1 MSEKKQVTVLGI
13 GNILMGDEGFG
24 AHFVRWLSRRY
35 RETDDFRMV
44 DGGTLGYKLLDIICG
59 CDHLIV
65 VDVLKLDD
73 TPGSIYRFSKKEME
87 YVNHWKDENIL
98 ESFFISV
105 SKKEAVLI
113 LQNIDESKT
122 KELIESLPYYP
133 YMERIAYYN
142 LKKQF

>member
-1 MSEKKQVTVLGI
+1 MNRIMVLITLSDNGI
-13 GNILMGDEGFG
+13 STIKSNPELP
-24 AHFVRWLSRRY
+24 RR
-35 RETDDFRMV
+35 
-44 DGGTLGYKLLDIICG
+44 
-59 CDHLIV
+59 
-65 VDVLKLDD
+65 
-73 TPGSIYRFSKKEME
+73 EME
-87 YVNHWKDENIL
+87 YVNQWKDENIL

-142 LKKQF
+142 LNKQF